1 MNVDGIAAS
10 FAAAFERNGWVWGT
24 GKVRGHLLEGNEPR
38 DAVVEVRVPTAEQI
52 AATIR
57 EIMGI
62 VRTTEGTASCE
73 AGRIRVERAEGET
86 RVMLIAEEHVLSE
99 DRGPMILGQL
109 CPGNR

>member
-1 MNVDGIAAS
+1 MTVDGIAAS

-24 GKVRGHLLEGNEPR
+24 GRVRGHLLEGNELR
-38 DAVVEVRVPTAEQI
+38 DAVVDVKVPTAKQI

-57 EIMGI
+57 EIVGI

-73 AGRIRVERAEGET
+73 AGRIRVERVEGGM

-99 DRGPMILGQL
+99 D
-109 CPGNR
+109 